1 LGLAALV
8 LVVCAAGLHAG
19 WNALAKRGDDQVVFL
34 WLSTLAA
41 TLVMLPLGLW
51 QLAAEGFPAA
61 AAPFVGT
68 TIVLHAF
75 YFYALGRSYAS
86 GAYSL
91 VYPVARGLGVA
102 LVPVAALAV
111 FDERLSPLGVSGIV
125 LVVIGIATLHL
136 VPGGRPRGAGA
147 GPVRSLAWPVIT
159 GLTIAAYSLVD
170 KAGVARLN
178 PVAYILLLEAGC
190 ALFGLPF
197 VRTRRDAVRNEL
209 RAWRAIVLA
218 AAMSALAYTLVLF
231 AFRLSKTGYVVAARE
246 LSIVLSA
253 LLGSLWLREG
263 RLGPHLAGA
272 CIVLAGVLCIAL
284 AR

>member
-1 LGLAALV
+1 MSLAALA

-19 WNALAKRGDDQVVFL
+19 WNAMAKRGGDPVVFL

-41 TLVMLPLGLW
+41 TALMLPPGLW
-51 QLAAEGFPAA
+51 YLATDGVAPAA
-61 AAPFVGT
+61 VPFVAV
-68 TIVLHAF
+68 TILVHAV

-102 LVPVAALAV
+102 LVPVLALAV
-111 FDERLSPLGVSGIV
+111 FDERLSPLGSAGIALVVAGIV
-125 LVVIGIATLHL
+125 TLHTL
-136 VPGGRPRGAGA
+136 TA
-147 GPVRSLAWPVIT
+147 GPAALRLDRRVLWPVVT
-159 GLTIAAYSLVD
+159 GLTIASYSLVD
-170 KAGVARLN
+170 KAGVARIN
-178 PVAYILLLEAGC
+178 PVPYMLLMEAGC
-190 ALFGLPF
+190 ALLGLPLLT
-197 VRTRRDAVRNEL
+197 TRREAVRREL
-209 RAWRAIVLA
+209 GDWRTIVLA

-253 LLGSLWLREG
+253 VLGSLWLREG
-263 RLGPHLAGA
+263 RLGPRLAGA
-272 CIVLAGVLCIAL
+272 SIVLAGVVCIAL